1 MAGVKDFV
9 NTVQKKFGKE
19 VIAGDNRA
27 VPKKRLS
34 AFSRMLQ
41 VLKITRFASFR
52 TAAG

>member
-27 VPKKRLS
+27 GVEFLPSGSLS
-34 AFSRMLQ
+34 LDLA
-41 VLKITRFASFR
+41 
-52 TAAG
+52 